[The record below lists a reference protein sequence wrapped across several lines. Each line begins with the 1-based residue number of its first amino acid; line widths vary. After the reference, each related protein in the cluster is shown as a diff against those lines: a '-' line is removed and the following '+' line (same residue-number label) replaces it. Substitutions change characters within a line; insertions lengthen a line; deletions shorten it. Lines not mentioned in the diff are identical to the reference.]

1 VRPKKARAF
10 KIGAG
15 WGDLDRGHYWPN
27 SAAEVGQSAVELPVM
42 AFPATRLRRLRRT
55 ESLRSLV
62 RETRLTPESLVY
74 PLFICPGTGIR
85 KEVRSMPGIFNLSV
99 GEAVKEVR
107 ATRALGVLSVILFG
121 LPEKKDEAATGAW
134 AEDGI
139 VQRATRAIKS
149 EVQDVVVIG
158 DVCLCEYMSHGHCG
172 IVRVNAKT
180 NAEPQSLGAAAA
192 APPATAEYE
201 IVNDASLEL
210 LARTSVSLARS
221 GVDIIAPS
229 DMMDGRVGAIRRALD
244 QAGFENIPILSYA
257 AKFASGFYGPFR
269 EAADS
274 TPQFGD
280 RRSYQMDPA
289 NMREA
294 MREIELDIEEGADM
308 IMVKPAMPYLDV
320 IAAARQRFDLPVAAY
335 QVSGEYAMIEAA
347 ARNQWIDRERVMME
361 SLVCIRRAGASMIL
375 TYYAK
380 EAAKLLA

>member
-1 VRPKKARAF
+1 
-10 KIGAG
+10 
-15 WGDLDRGHYWPN
+15 
-27 SAAEVGQSAVELPVM
+27 M
-42 AFPATRLRRLRRT
+42 AFPANRLRRLRRT

-85 KEVRSMPGIFNLSV
+85 KEVRSMPGVFNLSV
-99 GEAVKEVR
+99 DEAVKEVR
-107 ATRALGVLSVILFG
+107 ATRALGVLSIILFG
-121 LPEKKDEAATGAW
+121 LPEKKDEVATGAW

-172 IVRVNAKT
+172 IVKT
-180 NAEPQSLGAAAA
+180 NVKVNAEPQSLGAAA

-210 LARTSVSLARS
+210 LARTSVSLAWS

-229 DMMDGRVGAIRRALD
+229 DMMDGRVGAIRGALD
-244 QAGFENIPILSYA
+244 QAGFENTPILSYA

-361 SLVCIRRAGASMIL
+361 SLICIRRSGADMIL